1 MGCRQT
7 VVAVLLLAACT
18 ATMVMAE
25 RRVYID
31 WMPRHNFSGW
41 AKLNGPFYKGDYLGT
56 YKDSTFLFL
65 PWFLRLTQSVSSCE
79 AFYHPDKKLDVVELN
94 KRGFDMCDTRNPIH
108 RYPGGGTRRGTTFV
122 LLGEARFYYFTCSVR
137 YFCPAG
143 MRLDIPVQE
152 RRRDDTPGTAMVD
165 SSATSPAPGPRGNSE
180 SERDGQGRG
189 QSDDGVQGTKWA
201 DMESSRPG
209 P

>member
-7 VVAVLLLAACT
+7 VVAALLLAAALAACA
-18 ATMVMAE
+18 ATPATAE

-41 AKLNGPFYKGDYLGT
+41 AKLNGPFYKGDYL
-56 YKDSTFLFL
+56 
-65 PWFLRLTQSVSSCE
+65 
-79 AFYHPDKKLDVVELN
+79 AFYHPDKKLDVVEVD
-94 KRGFDMCDTRNPIH
+94 KRGFDVCDTGNPIH

-122 LLGEARFYYFTCSVR
+122 LLSEAKSYYFTCSVR

-152 RRRDDTPGTAMVD
+152 RRRDDTPGTAMVE
-165 SSATSPAPGPRGNSE
+165 SSATSPVPGPRGNSE
-180 SERDGQGRG
+180 GERDGQGRG
-189 QSDDGVQGTKWA
+189 RSDHGVQGTKWA
-201 DMESSRPG
+201 DMESPRPG